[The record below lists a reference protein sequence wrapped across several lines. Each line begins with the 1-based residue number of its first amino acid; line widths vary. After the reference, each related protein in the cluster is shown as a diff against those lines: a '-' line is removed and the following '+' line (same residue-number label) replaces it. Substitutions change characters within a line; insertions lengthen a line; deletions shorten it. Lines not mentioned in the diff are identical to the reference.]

1 MDVKSQLYSYY
12 IDLLNEISSISKSD
26 SFTLPNP
33 DFSDIKVTDLIIQ
46 IKESTKLLIDK
57 KINQVTL
64 LIFIN

>member
-1 MDVKSQLYSYY
+1 MQKNKNMDVKSQLYSYY

-46 IKESTKLLIDK
+46 IKE
-57 KINQVTL
+57 
-64 LIFIN
+64 